1 MNYFALFTWIFS
13 IIIALTVNIIMW
25 EWEEH
30 IIHMTNTAPLL
41 RCRLMLVSHLSYS
54 LGTSSMYSS
63 FLLTASLSS
72 VPQHL

>member
-13 IIIALTVNIIMW
+13 IIVALAVNIIMW

-41 RCRLMLVSHLSYS
+41 RRRLMLVSHLSY
-54 LGTSSMYSS
+54 LAHTV
-63 FLLTASLSS
+63 TAPP
-72 VPQHL
+72 VCTVAYC